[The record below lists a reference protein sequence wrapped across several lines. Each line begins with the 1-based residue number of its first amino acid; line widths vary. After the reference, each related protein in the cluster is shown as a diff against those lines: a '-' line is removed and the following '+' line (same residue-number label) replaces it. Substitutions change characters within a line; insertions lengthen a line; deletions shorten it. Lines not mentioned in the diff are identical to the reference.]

1 MSITKSKSHTI
12 KELEQEKIILEE
24 INQSLEEKDY
34 ENKEILN
41 SMSHEFRTP
50 LVIIKSYVDMTL
62 DEKFGKINSMQR
74 QKLESVK
81 KNIDVLITA
90 IFKTL
95 EVLEDK
101 K

>member
-1 MSITKSKSHTI
+1 MINTTKSHTI
-12 KELEQEKIILEE
+12 KELEQEKMILEE
-24 INQSLEEKDY
+24 INQSLEEKEF

-62 DEKFGKINSMQR
+62 DEKFGKINSIQR
-74 QKLESVK
+74 QKLEHVK
-81 KNIDVLITA
+81 KNIDILITS